1 LAKHWSGAARA
12 PIVGYV
18 VSKDTVPPVLRV
30 SDEDRDHVIE
40 ILRHGSEE
48 GRLSSETFVQ
58 RVEIALQA
66 RGAAELAA
74 LLSDLPAREPDRN
87 WLVRA
92 AGWFSDLGH
101 RMRQSW
107 RSRRLQ
113 QLILP
118 RGDRPFIIGR
128 SPECDL
134 TLNDTTVSWR
144 HAELR
149 WTAGVW
155 MLADLGSTNGTHVN
169 GWRAG
174 QGFAIRPG
182 DRVRMGTVTFV
193 VTD

>member
-1 LAKHWSGAARA
+1 
-12 PIVGYV
+12 V

-40 ILRHGSEE
+40 ILRHGSAD
-48 GRLSSETFVQ
+48 GRLSNETFVQ

-74 LLSDLPAREPDRN
+74 LLTDLPGPSQDRS
-87 WLVRA
+87 WLVRT
-92 AGWFSDLGH
+92 AGWFSSLGV
-101 RMRQSW
+101 RTRRSW

-113 QLILP
+113 PLVLP
-118 RGDRPFIIGR
+118 RGDRAFVIGR
-128 SPECDL
+128 SPQCDF
-134 TLNDTTVSWR
+134 TLPDTTVSWR

-155 MLADLGSTNGTHVN
+155 MLTDLGSTNGTHVN

-174 QGFAIRPG
+174 PGFAIRPG
-182 DRVRMGTVTFV
+182 DRVRFGTITFV
-193 VTD
+193 VTE